1 MCLEGVL
8 ILKRVVIQSLNVK
21 VFFEQKLK
29 KVSELPIWISGD
41 TMS

>member
-8 ILKRVVIQSLNVK
+8 ILKWVIIQSLNVK

-29 KVSELPIWISGD
+29 KVNELPIWISGD